1 MGRPRKSRTF
11 VVVWWAY
18 QKPYYAVTRDE
29 GEARWTANLRNGV
42 VLEIEGTGVAVKRVM
57 DHWRRDAEG
66 NPLPA
71 ESREPAGDLVPALA
85 RRVVKPR

>member
-1 MGRPRKSRTF
+1 MGRPKARTF

-18 QKPYYAVTRDE
+18 QKPYYATTTDA
-29 GEARWTANLRNGV
+29 GEAAWTANLRNGLV
-42 VLEIEGTGVAVKRVM
+42 IEVEGTGVAVRRVL

-71 ESREPAGDLVPALA
+71 EAREPAGDLAPALA
-85 RRVVKPR
+85 RRIVKPR